1 MSHKQKPAKNNTR
14 TLVVLGAITLG
25 MLGLAYAAV
34 PLYKVFCQVTGY
46 GGTPKISQVAADEV
60 LDRTMKV
67 RFDANVDK
75 KLQWAFKPN
84 QLAQTIHIGESSMAT
99 FQTVNLT
106 DHPITG
112 QATYTITPQK
122 AATYFVKLDCFC
134 FTEQT
139 LQPGQSVEMPV
150 LYYVDPE
157 IAHDR
162 HMDDVKTMTLSYTFY
177 KKTGANPPLAAAG
190 GNFRKDQASR

>member
-1 MSHKQKPAKNNTR
+1 MAHRQGKQPNRNAR
-14 TLVVLGAITLG
+14 MLMVLGGLTVG

-75 KLQWAFKPN
+75 KLQWEFKPN
-84 QLAQTIHIGESSMAT
+84 QLAQTSNIGESVMAT
-99 FQTVNLT
+99 FQATNLT

-112 QATYTITPQK
+112 QATFNITPQK

-139 LQPGQSVEMPV
+139 LQPHQTVEMPV

-157 IAHDR
+157 IAKDR
-162 HMDDVKTMTLSYTFY
+162 HMNDVKTMTLSYTFY
-177 KKTGANPPLAAAG
+177 EKAGAVANGAAG
-190 GNFRKDQASR
+190 EPDRQAAR